1 MKLASKS
8 RFFTGIVILIILI
21 VSYFIKIQ
29 TNSGMNYISVSKIL
43 SLLIFKNVFLLI
55 IYFAIP
61 IFLIITGIKK
71 IKFI

>member
-8 RFFTGIVILIILI
+8 RFFIGITILIILI
-21 VSYFIKIQ
+21 ASYFIKIQ
-29 TNSGMNYISVSKIL
+29 TDSGMNYISVSRIL
-43 SLLIFKNVFLLI
+43 SILIFQNIFLLIF
-55 IYFAIP
+55 YFAVP

>member
-8 RFFTGIVILIILI
+8 RFFMGITILIILI
-21 VSYFIKIQ
+21 ASYFIKIQ
-29 TNSGMNYISVSKIL
+29 TDSGMNYISVSRIL
-43 SLLIFKNVFLLI
+43 SILIFQNIFLLIF
-55 IYFAIP
+55 YFAVP